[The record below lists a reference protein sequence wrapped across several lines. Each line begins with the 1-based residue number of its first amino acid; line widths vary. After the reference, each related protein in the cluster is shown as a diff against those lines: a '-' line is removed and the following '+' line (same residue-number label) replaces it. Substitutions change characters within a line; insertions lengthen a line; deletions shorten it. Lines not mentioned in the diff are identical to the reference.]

1 MNSILDYFDA
11 IKERLLNDPLIA
23 DFHILR
29 ERIME
34 TEGHLRA
41 RLTLE
46 DGSMLEFSEYV
57 RHTAIEHLNAVIYS
71 YHWADAEGQI
81 RKRWDNTPQYPDLPD
96 FPHHIHDGELGTVM
110 PGKPINIF
118 QVLNT
123 IAVHLT
129 GNQDA

>member
-1 MNSILDYFDA
+1 MKRLETYFNT
-11 IKERLLNDPLIA
+11 IKERLLNDPVIA

-57 RHTAIEHLNAVIYS
+57 QHTAIEDLHTVIYS
-71 YHWADAEGQI
+71 YHWADAEGQL
-81 RKRWDNTPQYPDLPD
+81 RKRWDNTPHYPDMPH
-96 FPHHIHDGELGTVM
+96 FPHHIHDGETDTVM
-110 PGKPINIF
+110 PGKSINIF
-118 QVLNT
+118 QVLDT
-123 IAVHLT
+123 IAANLT
-129 GNQDA
+129 ANKSA